1 MFPRTLDEQ
10 LQDLYDDMGWG
21 KYKNPNEEY
30 LKVDN
35 WVKILDDSKV
45 LSVWQ
50 CPVCG
55 ECGNVHPFEYEDI
68 GTPVCDECD
77 VDMGY
82 LHTEINNG
90 GGCQNNS

>member
-1 MFPRTLDEQ
+1 M
-10 LQDLYDDMGWG
+10 
-21 KYKNPNEEY
+21 
-30 LKVDN
+30 DN

-45 LSVWQ
+45 RSVWK

-82 LHTEINNG
+82 LYTEINNG
-90 GGCQNNS
+90 